1 MKACRV
7 ERVVFAESWKEFFCR
22 AGLESFG
29 DFYDYAGGTRIGEN
43 ERRNVYR
50 LTFGEGPDAKVF
62 YIKRFEKPHLKDMLS
77 ARCNFGRLTSQ
88 AGVEWGN
95 ANLLLENGIDTYKPA
110 CMGERT
116 ICGLERKSFVIT
128 EQLKSTCLL
137 DFVIAK
143 WHELQRNLQDRIVI
157 AMAQLARK
165 AHRANISLQDLYI
178 WHVFIDEDSLEDDC
192 RLSVID
198 LHRMLRN
205 VNNPSKKILDVAALY
220 WSMSSDYFDEEH
232 KDLLVA
238 TYTDDGWAGGK
249 EGILGRIRKRARIL
263 DNRRNLRHHYE
274 KANSA

>member
-1 MKACRV
+1 M
-7 ERVVFAESWKEFFCR
+7 ERIIFAESWREFFGGV
-22 AGLESFG
+22 GLESFG
-29 DFYDYAGGTRIGEN
+29 DFYDYPGGTKIGKN

-50 LTFGEGPDAKVF
+50 LTFGEGADAKVF

-88 AGVEWGN
+88 AGVEWSN
-95 ANLLLENGIDTYKPA
+95 ANLLFENGIDTYKPV
-110 CMGERT
+110 CMGKRT

-137 DFVIAK
+137 DFVIKK
-143 WHELQRNLQDRIVI
+143 WHALERPRQDGIII
-157 AMAQLARK
+157 AMAKLARK
-165 AHRANISLQDLYI
+165 AHQANISLQDLYI
-178 WHVFIDEDSLEDDC
+178 WHIFIDEESLEDDC

-205 VNNPSKKILDVAALY
+205 VKDPNKKIRDMGALY
-220 WSMSSDYFDEEH
+220 WSMSSDYFDAEH

-249 EGILGRIRKRARIL
+249 DAILGSIRKRAEVLGSRRIL
-263 DNRRNLRHHYE
+263 RNHY
-274 KANSA
+274 

>member
-1 MKACRV
+1 M
-7 ERVVFAESWKEFFCR
+7 ERVTFAESWEEFFGGV
-22 AGLESFG
+22 GLESFG
-29 DFYDYAGGTRIGEN
+29 DFYDYVGGTRIGEN

-95 ANLLLENGIDTYKPA
+95 ANLLGQNGIDTYKPA

-116 ICGLERKSFVIT
+116 ICGFESKSFIIT

-137 DFVIAK
+137 DFVIKK
-143 WHELQRNLQDRIVI
+143 WHGLERPQQDRIVT
-157 AMAQLARK
+157 ATAQLARR
-165 AHRANISLQDLYI
+165 AHQANISLQDLYI
-178 WHVFIDEDSLEDDC
+178 WHIFIDEESLEDDC

-205 VNNPSKKILDVAALY
+205 VKNPNKKITDMGALY
-220 WSMSSDYFDEEH
+220 WSMSNDYFDHGH

-238 TYTDDGWAGGK
+238 TYAGDGRAGDKK
-249 EGILGRIRKRARIL
+249 EVLEKIRRRAGIL
-263 DNRRNLRHHYE
+263 DSRRTLRHHYE
-274 KANSA
+274 KAERVL

>member
-1 MKACRV
+1 V
-7 ERVVFAESWKEFFCR
+7 ERIIFAESWREFFGGV
-22 AGLESFG
+22 GLESFG
-29 DFYDYAGGTRIGEN
+29 DFYDYPGGTRIGKN

-50 LTFGEGPDAKVF
+50 LVFGEGPDAKVF
-62 YIKRFEKPHLKDMLS
+62 YIKRFHNSHLKDMLS

-88 AGVEWGN
+88 AGVEWSN
-95 ANLLLENGIDTYKPA
+95 ANLLFENGIDTYKPV

-137 DFVIAK
+137 DFVIKK
-143 WHELQRNLQDRIVI
+143 WHALERPRQDRIII

-165 AHRANISLQDLYI
+165 AHQANISLQDLYL
-178 WHVFIDEDSLEDDC
+178 WHIFIDEESLEDDC

-205 VNNPSKKILDVAALY
+205 IKDPNKKITDMGALY
-220 WSMSSDYFDEEH
+220 WSMSSDYFDAEH

-238 TYTDDGWAGGK
+238 TYSRDDCK
-249 EGILGRIRKRARIL
+249 EDVLEKIRKRARVL
-263 DNRRNLRHHYE
+263 DNRRILRNHYK
-274 KANSA
+274 KAKSV